1 MAHPPEESLLANV
14 PADLRGR
21 PEARRA
27 AELVVALQGEAAVAD
42 PFEAFEALDGLPAE
56 VVRAVL
62 SSWTGAAPD
71 PESLDEATR
80 RAHGFSPAPLHLR
93 VKRAM
98 RPVSAGALAAV
109 GPLAAEQVRV
119 AGLAWDGRD
128 LPAAARFA
136 SASSGG
142 DEGAFARSLEI
153 RWLSEAGSGT
163 RTADV
168 LTYAGDSGTVFLA
181 GTAIVA
187 GAIAYGVVE
196 ARDARLRTA
205 IQAALALPAS
215 VLVEEITAPPPPPP
229 PSARAVA
236 AAEAAVSVAGD
247 EEDLLTREARLS
259 RELKGARTAN
269 EPRPVRKELAAK
281 LDALSAEVDA
291 LAAKIS
297 STDVSASDDGE
308 DEHEAPTVRRAKK
321 VAAAPKKA
329 AASDEAPAKKTAAKK
344 APAKKSAAKKKA
356 AAPAKKTAAKK
367 AAAPAKKT
375 AAKKAAAPA
384 KKTAAKKAAA
394 PAKKTAAKKT
404 AAPAKKA
411 AARKAAA
418 PAKKTA
424 APAKQAAAKK
434 K

>member
-1 MAHPPEESLLANV
+1 VAAAAIAFDARMAHPPEESLLANV

-27 AELVVALQGEAAVAD
+27 AELVVALQGEAAVGD

-71 PESLDEATR
+71 PEALDEATR
-80 RAHGFSPAPLHLR
+80 RAHGFPPAPLHLR

-98 RPVSAGALAAV
+98 RPISAGALAAV

-128 LPAAARFA
+128 LPAPARFA

-153 RWLSEAGSGT
+153 RWLVEAGSGA
-163 RTADV
+163 RIADV
-168 LTYAGDSGTVFLA
+168 LTYADDSGTVFLA

-196 ARDARLRTA
+196 AREARLRTA

-215 VLVEEITAPPPPPP
+215 VLVEEVAPPPPPPP
-229 PSARAVA
+229 PSARSLA
-236 AAEAAVSVAGD
+236 AAAAAVSVAAD
-247 EEDLLTREARLS
+247 EEDVLARETRLS

-308 DEHEAPTVRRAKK
+308 DEDEAPTVRRGKK
-321 VAAAPKKA
+321 VAAAAKKSA
-329 AASDEAPAKKTAAKK
+329 AKKTAAKKTAAPAKKTAAKK
-344 APAKKSAAKKKA
+344 T

-375 AAKKAAAPA
+375 AAKKAPA
-384 KKTAAKKAAA
+384 KKVAAKKAAGK
-394 PAKKTAAKKT
+394 AKKE
-404 AAPAKKA
+404 
-411 AARKAAA
+411 
-418 PAKKTA
+418 
-424 APAKQAAAKK
+424 
-434 K
+434 